1 MFAFCSWMYARPES
15 KFELSIHSLKKYKNW
30 WIVHSQAPL
39 FEHILNGVLSS
50 IERAIPHIR
59 IHLIHFVREEAPARD
74 VFCRWILIPN
84 EVIWTKET
92 TIWLHLT
99 TIIKHTSYRHSCW
112 DSHRIW
118 ETTTITRK
126 IVYQLF
132 ICNYYLHVSHLF
144 RSNWLTLISAQ
155 L

>member
-1 MFAFCSWMYARPES
+1 MDGRVTAVTISNYIRISLMISLGLICLLFVHELIWRKSSES

-112 DSHRIW
+112 DSRRI
-118 ETTTITRK
+118 
-126 IVYQLF
+126 
-132 ICNYYLHVSHLF
+132 
-144 RSNWLTLISAQ
+144 
-155 L
+155 